1 MNKLNYLLR
10 LNLSEA
16 PQGNALPAQNTKV
29 ARTVEK
35 GNEPDSLK
43 HEQDIVQRVAKGD
56 RNATRALYGETICR
70 MTSVCSRYVTDPDA
84 VNDVL
89 QESYLTI
96 FTTIDK
102 FQYKGEGSL
111 LAWMTRIVVHKSVD
125 WVKREMRRG
134 ATTITDNLPDVC
146 DDNGDDAYTYDVPA
160 DVIHDMIRRLP
171 AGYRAVFNMYV
182 LEGMS
187 HKQIA
192 TELGIGESSS
202 ASQLARAKSWLKREM
217 QAYISQH

>member
-1 MNKLNYLLR
+1 MSAVGKT
-10 LNLSEA
+10 
-16 PQGNALPAQNTKV
+16 PKH
-29 ARTVEK
+29 
-35 GNEPDSLK
+35 DIFLK
-43 HEQDIVQRVAKGD
+43 HEQDIAQLVAKGD
-56 RNATRALYGETICR
+56 RKATRALYGDTICR

-89 QESYLTI
+89 QDSYMSI
-96 FTTIDK
+96 FTTINK

-134 ATTITDNLPDVC
+134 AVELPGDIPEVIDDDTADDCDLSADTIHS
-146 DDNGDDAYTYDVPA
+146 
-160 DVIHDMIRRLP
+160 IIRQMP

-182 LEGMS
+182 LDGMS

-192 TELGIGESSS
+192 AELGLAENSS
-202 ASQLARAKSWLKREM
+202 ASQLARAKAWLKNEVKK
-217 QAYISQH
+217 YLSEKH

>member
-1 MNKLNYLLR
+1 MGAEQANCPNRTIKLER
-10 LNLSEA
+10 
-16 PQGNALPAQNTKV
+16 
-29 ARTVEK
+29 
-35 GNEPDSLK
+35 
-43 HEQDIVQRVAKGD
+43 EQDIVQRVAKGD
-56 RNATRALYGETICR
+56 RKATRALYGDTICR

-89 QESYLTI
+89 QESYLSIFSTI
-96 FTTIDK
+96 GK

-134 ATTITDNLPDVC
+134 AVELPGDLPETIDDDTAEHSNLSA
-146 DDNGDDAYTYDVPA
+146 DA
-160 DVIHDMIRRLP
+160 IHSIIRQMP

-182 LEGMS
+182 LDGMS

-192 TELGIGESSS
+192 SELGITENTS
-202 ASQLARAKSWLKREM
+202 ASQLARAKAWLKNEVK
-217 QAYISQH
+217 QHLIDNR

>member
-1 MNKLNYLLR
+1 MSAVGKT
-10 LNLSEA
+10 
-16 PQGNALPAQNTKV
+16 PKH
-29 ARTVEK
+29 
-35 GNEPDSLK
+35 DIFLK
-43 HEQDIVQRVAKGD
+43 HEQDIAQLVAKGD
-56 RNATRALYGETICR
+56 RKATRALYGDTICR
-70 MTSVCSRYVTDPDA
+70 MTSVCSRYVSDPDA

-89 QESYLTI
+89 QDSYMSI

-134 ATTITDNLPDVC
+134 AVELPGDIPEVIDDDTADDCDLSADTIHS
-146 DDNGDDAYTYDVPA
+146 
-160 DVIHDMIRRLP
+160 IIRQMP

-182 LEGMS
+182 LDGMS

-192 TELGIGESSS
+192 AELGIAENSS
-202 ASQLARAKSWLKREM
+202 ASQLARAKAWLKNEVKK
-217 QAYISQH
+217 YLSEKH

>member
-1 MNKLNYLLR
+1 MSAVGKT
-10 LNLSEA
+10 
-16 PQGNALPAQNTKV
+16 PKH
-29 ARTVEK
+29 
-35 GNEPDSLK
+35 DIFLK
-43 HEQDIVQRVAKGD
+43 HEQDIAQLVAKGD
-56 RNATRALYGETICR
+56 RKATRALYGDTICR
-70 MTSVCSRYVTDPDA
+70 MTSVCSRYVSDPDA

-89 QESYLTI
+89 QDSYMSI

-134 ATTITDNLPDVC
+134 AVELPGDIPEVIDDDTADDCDLSADTIHS
-146 DDNGDDAYTYDVPA
+146 
-160 DVIHDMIRRLP
+160 IIRQMP

-182 LEGMS
+182 LDGMS

-192 TELGIGESSS
+192 AELGIAENSS
-202 ASQLARAKSWLKREM
+202 ASQLARAKAWLKNEVKKFL
-217 QAYISQH
+217 SEKH

>member
-1 MNKLNYLLR
+1 MSAVGKT
-10 LNLSEA
+10 
-16 PQGNALPAQNTKV
+16 PKH
-29 ARTVEK
+29 
-35 GNEPDSLK
+35 DIFLK
-43 HEQDIVQRVAKGD
+43 HEQDIAQLVAKGD
-56 RNATRALYGETICR
+56 RKATRALYGDTICR

-89 QESYLTI
+89 QDSYMSI
-96 FTTIDK
+96 FTTINK

-134 ATTITDNLPDVC
+134 AVELPGDIPEVIDDDTADDCDLSADTIHSLIC
-146 DDNGDDAYTYDVPA
+146 S
-160 DVIHDMIRRLP
+160 MP

-182 LEGMS
+182 LDGMS

-192 TELGIGESSS
+192 AELGIAENSS
-202 ASQLARAKSWLKREM
+202 ASQLARAKAWLKNEVKK
-217 QAYISQH
+217 YLSEKH

>member
-1 MNKLNYLLR
+1 MSAVGKT
-10 LNLSEA
+10 
-16 PQGNALPAQNTKV
+16 PKH
-29 ARTVEK
+29 
-35 GNEPDSLK
+35 DIFLK
-43 HEQDIVQRVAKGD
+43 HEQDIAQLVAKGD
-56 RNATRALYGETICR
+56 RKATRALYGDTICR

-89 QESYLTI
+89 QDSYMSI
-96 FTTIDK
+96 FTTINK

-134 ATTITDNLPDVC
+134 AVELPGDIPEVIDDDTADDCDLSADTIHS
-146 DDNGDDAYTYDVPA
+146 
-160 DVIHDMIRRLP
+160 IIRQMP

-182 LEGMS
+182 LDGMS

-192 TELGIGESSS
+192 SELGITENTS
-202 ASQLARAKSWLKREM
+202 ASQLARAKVWLKNEVK
-217 QAYISQH
+217 QHLIDNR

>member
-1 MNKLNYLLR
+1 MSAVGKT
-10 LNLSEA
+10 
-16 PQGNALPAQNTKV
+16 PKH
-29 ARTVEK
+29 
-35 GNEPDSLK
+35 DIFLK
-43 HEQDIVQRVAKGD
+43 HEQDIAQLVAKGD
-56 RNATRALYGETICR
+56 RKATRALYGDTICR

-89 QESYLTI
+89 QDSYMSI
-96 FTTIDK
+96 FTTINK

-134 ATTITDNLPDVC
+134 AVELPGDIPEVIDDDTADDCDLSADTIHS
-146 DDNGDDAYTYDVPA
+146 
-160 DVIHDMIRRLP
+160 IIRQMP

-182 LEGMS
+182 LDGMS

-192 TELGIGESSS
+192 AELGIAENSS
-202 ASQLARAKSWLKREM
+202 ASQLARAKAWLKNEVK
-217 QAYISQH
+217 QHLSEKH

>member
-1 MNKLNYLLR
+1 MSAIGK
-10 LNLSEA
+10 A
-16 PQGNALPAQNTKV
+16 PKH
-29 ARTVEK
+29 
-35 GNEPDSLK
+35 DSFLK
-43 HEQDIVQRVAKGD
+43 HEQDIAQLVAKGD
-56 RNATRALYGETICR
+56 RKATRALYGDTICR
-70 MTSVCSRYVTDPDA
+70 MTSVCSRYVSDPDA

-89 QESYLTI
+89 QDSYMSI

-134 ATTITDNLPDVC
+134 AVELP
-146 DDNGDDAYTYDVPA
+146 GDVPEVIDDDTA
-160 DVIHDMIRRLP
+160 DDCDLSADTIHSIIRQMP

-182 LEGMS
+182 LDGMS

-192 TELGIGESSS
+192 AELGIAENSS
-202 ASQLARAKSWLKREM
+202 ASQLARAKAWLKNEVKKFL
-217 QAYISQH
+217 SEKH

>member
-1 MNKLNYLLR
+1 MSAVGKT
-10 LNLSEA
+10 
-16 PQGNALPAQNTKV
+16 PKH
-29 ARTVEK
+29 
-35 GNEPDSLK
+35 DIFLK
-43 HEQDIVQRVAKGD
+43 HEQDIAQLVAKGD
-56 RNATRALYGETICR
+56 RKATRALYGDTICR

-89 QESYLTI
+89 QDSYMSI
-96 FTTIDK
+96 FTTINK

-134 ATTITDNLPDVC
+134 AVELPGDIPEVIDDDTADDCDLSADTIHS
-146 DDNGDDAYTYDVPA
+146 
-160 DVIHDMIRRLP
+160 IIRQMP

-182 LEGMS
+182 LDAMS

-192 TELGIGESSS
+192 AELGIAENSS
-202 ASQLARAKSWLKREM
+202 ASQLARAKAWLKNEVKK
-217 QAYISQH
+217 YLSEKH

>member
-1 MNKLNYLLR
+1 MSAVGKT
-10 LNLSEA
+10 
-16 PQGNALPAQNTKV
+16 PKH
-29 ARTVEK
+29 
-35 GNEPDSLK
+35 DIFLK
-43 HEQDIVQRVAKGD
+43 HEQDIAQLVAKGD
-56 RNATRALYGETICR
+56 RKATRALYGDTICR

-89 QESYLTI
+89 QESYLSIFSTI
-96 FTTIDK
+96 GK

-134 ATTITDNLPDVC
+134 AVELPGDIPEVIDDDTADDCDLSADTIHS
-146 DDNGDDAYTYDVPA
+146 
-160 DVIHDMIRRLP
+160 IIRQMP

-182 LEGMS
+182 LDGMS

-192 TELGIGESSS
+192 AELGIAENSS
-202 ASQLARAKSWLKREM
+202 ASQLARAKAWLKNEVKK
-217 QAYISQH
+217 YLSEKH

>member
-1 MNKLNYLLR
+1 MSAVGKT
-10 LNLSEA
+10 
-16 PQGNALPAQNTKV
+16 PKH
-29 ARTVEK
+29 
-35 GNEPDSLK
+35 DIFLK
-43 HEQDIVQRVAKGD
+43 HEQDIAQLVAKGD
-56 RNATRALYGETICR
+56 RKATRALYGDTICR

-89 QESYLTI
+89 QDSYMSI

-134 ATTITDNLPDVC
+134 AVELPGDLPEVIDDDIADDCDLSADTIHS
-146 DDNGDDAYTYDVPA
+146 
-160 DVIHDMIRRLP
+160 IIRQMP

-182 LEGMS
+182 LDGMS

-192 TELGIGESSS
+192 AELGIAENSS
-202 ASQLARAKSWLKREM
+202 ASQLARAKAWLKNEVKK
-217 QAYISQH
+217 YLSEKH

>member
-1 MNKLNYLLR
+1 MSAVGKT
-10 LNLSEA
+10 
-16 PQGNALPAQNTKV
+16 PK
-29 ARTVEK
+29 
-35 GNEPDSLK
+35 PDIFLK
-43 HEQDIVQRVAKGD
+43 HEQDIAQLVAKGD
-56 RNATRALYGETICR
+56 RKATRALYGDTICR

-89 QESYLTI
+89 QDSYMSI

-134 ATTITDNLPDVC
+134 AVELPGDIPEVIDDDIADDCDLSADTIHS
-146 DDNGDDAYTYDVPA
+146 
-160 DVIHDMIRRLP
+160 IIRQMP

-182 LEGMS
+182 LDGMS

-192 TELGIGESSS
+192 AELGIAENSS
-202 ASQLARAKSWLKREM
+202 ASQLARAKAWLKNEVKK
-217 QAYISQH
+217 YLSEKH

>member
-1 MNKLNYLLR
+1 MSAVGKT
-10 LNLSEA
+10 
-16 PQGNALPAQNTKV
+16 PKH
-29 ARTVEK
+29 
-35 GNEPDSLK
+35 DIFLK
-43 HEQDIVQRVAKGD
+43 HEQDIAQLVAKGD
-56 RNATRALYGETICR
+56 RKATRALYGDTICR

-89 QESYLTI
+89 QESYLSIFSTI
-96 FTTIDK
+96 GK

-134 ATTITDNLPDVC
+134 AVELPGDIPEVIDDDTADDCDLSADTIHS
-146 DDNGDDAYTYDVPA
+146 
-160 DVIHDMIRRLP
+160 IIRQMP

-182 LEGMS
+182 LDGMS

-192 TELGIGESSS
+192 AELGIAENSS
-202 ASQLARAKSWLKREM
+202 ASQLARAKAWLKNEVKKFL
-217 QAYISQH
+217 SEKH

>member
-1 MNKLNYLLR
+1 MSAVGKT
-10 LNLSEA
+10 
-16 PQGNALPAQNTKV
+16 PKH
-29 ARTVEK
+29 
-35 GNEPDSLK
+35 DIFLK
-43 HEQDIVQRVAKGD
+43 HEQDIAQLVAKGD
-56 RNATRALYGETICR
+56 RKATRALYGDTICR

-89 QESYLTI
+89 QDSYMSI
-96 FTTIDK
+96 FTTINK

-134 ATTITDNLPDVC
+134 AVELPGDIPEVIDDDTADDCDLSADTIHS
-146 DDNGDDAYTYDVPA
+146 
-160 DVIHDMIRRLP
+160 IIRQMP

-182 LEGMS
+182 LDAMS

-192 TELGIGESSS
+192 AELGIAENSS
-202 ASQLARAKSWLKREM
+202 ASQLARAKAWLKNEVKKFL
-217 QAYISQH
+217 SEKH

>member
-1 MNKLNYLLR
+1 MSAVGKT
-10 LNLSEA
+10 
-16 PQGNALPAQNTKV
+16 PKH
-29 ARTVEK
+29 
-35 GNEPDSLK
+35 DIFLK
-43 HEQDIVQRVAKGD
+43 HEQDGAQLVAKGD
-56 RNATRALYGETICR
+56 RRATGALYGDTICR

-89 QESYLTI
+89 QDSYMSI

-134 ATTITDNLPDVC
+134 AVELPGDIPEVIDDDTADDC
-146 DDNGDDAYTYDVPA
+146 DLPA
-160 DVIHDMIRRLP
+160 DTIHSIIRQMP

-182 LEGMS
+182 LDGMS

-192 TELGIGESSS
+192 AELGIAENSS
-202 ASQLARAKSWLKREM
+202 ASQLARAKAWLKNEVKK
-217 QAYISQH
+217 YLSEKH

>member
-1 MNKLNYLLR
+1 MSAVGKT
-10 LNLSEA
+10 
-16 PQGNALPAQNTKV
+16 PKH
-29 ARTVEK
+29 
-35 GNEPDSLK
+35 DIFLK
-43 HEQDIVQRVAKGD
+43 HEQDIAQLVAKGD
-56 RNATRALYGETICR
+56 RKATRALYGDTICR

-89 QESYLTI
+89 QDSYMSI

-134 ATTITDNLPDVC
+134 AVELP
-146 DDNGDDAYTYDVPA
+146 GDVPEVIDDDTA
-160 DVIHDMIRRLP
+160 DDCDLSADTIHSIIRQMP

-182 LEGMS
+182 LDGMS

-192 TELGIGESSS
+192 AELGIAENSS
-202 ASQLARAKSWLKREM
+202 ASQLARAKAWLKNEVKK
-217 QAYISQH
+217 YLSEKH

>member
-1 MNKLNYLLR
+1 MSAVGKT
-10 LNLSEA
+10 
-16 PQGNALPAQNTKV
+16 PKH
-29 ARTVEK
+29 
-35 GNEPDSLK
+35 DIFLK
-43 HEQDIVQRVAKGD
+43 HEQDIAQLVAKGD
-56 RNATRALYGETICR
+56 RKATRALYGDTICR

-89 QESYLTI
+89 QDSYMSI

-134 ATTITDNLPDVC
+134 AVELPGDIPEVIDDDTADDCDLSADTIHS
-146 DDNGDDAYTYDVPA
+146 
-160 DVIHDMIRRLP
+160 IIRQMP

-182 LEGMS
+182 LDGMS

-192 TELGIGESSS
+192 SELGITENTS
-202 ASQLARAKSWLKREM
+202 ASQLARAKAWLKNEVK
-217 QAYISQH
+217 QHLIDNR

>member
-1 MNKLNYLLR
+1 MSAIGK
-10 LNLSEA
+10 A
-16 PQGNALPAQNTKV
+16 PKH
-29 ARTVEK
+29 
-35 GNEPDSLK
+35 DIFLK
-43 HEQDIVQRVAKGD
+43 HEQDIAQLVAKGD
-56 RNATRALYGETICR
+56 RKATRALYGDTICR

-89 QESYLTI
+89 QDSYMSI

-134 ATTITDNLPDVC
+134 AVELPGDIPEVIDDDTADDCDLSADTIHS
-146 DDNGDDAYTYDVPA
+146 
-160 DVIHDMIRRLP
+160 IIRQMP

-182 LEGMS
+182 LDGMS

-192 TELGIGESSS
+192 AELGIAENSS
-202 ASQLARAKSWLKREM
+202 ASQLARAKAWLKNEVKKFL
-217 QAYISQH
+217 SEKH

>member
-1 MNKLNYLLR
+1 MSAVGKT
-10 LNLSEA
+10 
-16 PQGNALPAQNTKV
+16 PKH
-29 ARTVEK
+29 
-35 GNEPDSLK
+35 DIFLK
-43 HEQDIVQRVAKGD
+43 HEQDIAQLVAKGD
-56 RNATRALYGETICR
+56 RKATRALYGDTICR

-89 QESYLTI
+89 QDSYMSI
-96 FTTIDK
+96 FTTINK

-134 ATTITDNLPDVC
+134 AVELPGDIPEVIDDDTADDCDLSADTIHS
-146 DDNGDDAYTYDVPA
+146 
-160 DVIHDMIRRLP
+160 IIRQMP

-182 LEGMS
+182 LDGMS

-192 TELGIGESSS
+192 AELGIAENSS
-202 ASQLARAKSWLKREM
+202 ASQLARAKAWLKNEVK
-217 QAYISQH
+217 QHLIDNR

>member
-1 MNKLNYLLR
+1 MSAVGKT
-10 LNLSEA
+10 
-16 PQGNALPAQNTKV
+16 PKH
-29 ARTVEK
+29 
-35 GNEPDSLK
+35 DIFLK
-43 HEQDIVQRVAKGD
+43 HEQDIAQLVAKGD
-56 RNATRALYGETICR
+56 RKATRALYGDTICR

-89 QESYLTI
+89 QDSYMSI

-134 ATTITDNLPDVC
+134 AVELPGDIPEVIDDDTADDCDLSADTIHS
-146 DDNGDDAYTYDVPA
+146 
-160 DVIHDMIRRLP
+160 IIRQMP

-182 LEGMS
+182 LDAMS

-192 TELGIGESSS
+192 AELGIAENSS
-202 ASQLARAKSWLKREM
+202 ASQLARAKAWLKNEVKK
-217 QAYISQH
+217 YLSEKH

>member
-1 MNKLNYLLR
+1 MSAIGKT
-10 LNLSEA
+10 
-16 PQGNALPAQNTKV
+16 PKH
-29 ARTVEK
+29 
-35 GNEPDSLK
+35 DIFLK
-43 HEQDIVQRVAKGD
+43 HEQDIAQLVAKGD
-56 RNATRALYGETICR
+56 RKATRALYGDTICR

-89 QESYLTI
+89 QDSYMSI

-134 ATTITDNLPDVC
+134 AVELPGDIPEVIDDDTADDCDLSADTIHS
-146 DDNGDDAYTYDVPA
+146 
-160 DVIHDMIRRLP
+160 IIRQMP

-182 LEGMS
+182 LDGMS

-192 TELGIGESSS
+192 AELGIAENSS
-202 ASQLARAKSWLKREM
+202 ASQLARAKAWLKNEVKK
-217 QAYISQH
+217 YLSEKH

>member
-1 MNKLNYLLR
+1 MSAVGKT
-10 LNLSEA
+10 
-16 PQGNALPAQNTKV
+16 PKH
-29 ARTVEK
+29 
-35 GNEPDSLK
+35 DIFLK
-43 HEQDIVQRVAKGD
+43 HEQDIAQLVAKGD
-56 RNATRALYGETICR
+56 RKATRALYGDTICR

-89 QESYLTI
+89 QDSYMSI

-134 ATTITDNLPDVC
+134 AVELPGDIPEVIDDDTADDC
-146 DDNGDDAYTYDVPA
+146 DLSADA
-160 DVIHDMIRRLP
+160 IHSIIRQMP

-182 LEGMS
+182 LDGMS

-192 TELGIGESSS
+192 SELGITENTS
-202 ASQLARAKSWLKREM
+202 ASQLARAKAWLKNEVK
-217 QAYISQH
+217 QHLIDNR

>member
-1 MNKLNYLLR
+1 MSAVGKT
-10 LNLSEA
+10 
-16 PQGNALPAQNTKV
+16 PKH
-29 ARTVEK
+29 
-35 GNEPDSLK
+35 DIFLK
-43 HEQDIVQRVAKGD
+43 HEQDIAQLVAKGD
-56 RNATRALYGETICR
+56 RKATRALYGDTICR

-89 QESYLTI
+89 QDSYMSI
-96 FTTIDK
+96 FTTINK

-134 ATTITDNLPDVC
+134 AVELPGDIPEVIDDDTADDCDLSADTIHS
-146 DDNGDDAYTYDVPA
+146 
-160 DVIHDMIRRLP
+160 IIRQMP

-182 LEGMS
+182 LDGMS

-192 TELGIGESSS
+192 SELGITENTS
-202 ASQLARAKSWLKREM
+202 ASQLARAKAWLKNEVK
-217 QAYISQH
+217 QHLIDNR